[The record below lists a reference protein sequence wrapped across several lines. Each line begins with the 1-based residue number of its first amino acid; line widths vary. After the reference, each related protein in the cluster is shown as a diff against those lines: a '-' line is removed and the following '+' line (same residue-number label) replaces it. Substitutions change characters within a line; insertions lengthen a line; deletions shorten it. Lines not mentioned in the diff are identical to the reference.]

1 MMDLKAI
8 LLSYGAV
15 SLGGIALVDS
25 AAVPLAGGPDGM
37 LMVLAAIAPERTA
50 LYVLTATLGSLV
62 GSVVLYG
69 LSRKAGQ
76 VALRRIAPQQQ
87 IRLRHLMDRYDLLT
101 VMVAVLLP
109 PPFPTKLVVI
119 AAGVFR
125 MRLGRFA
132 LGTLMGRALRFSLEG
147 YLALRFGSQAM
158 MLLKRYSLL
167 AVAAVAVFAAVLVWG
182 QRLIARRLA
191 AETAPASDAENTAK
205 SLP

>member
-1 MMDLKAI
+1 VKTLKAI

-15 SLGGIALVDS
+15 GLGGIAFIDS
-25 AAVPLAGGPDGM
+25 AMVPLAGGPDGV
-37 LMVLAAIAPERTA
+37 LMVLVAVAPERTA

-76 VALRRIAPQQQ
+76 AALTRIAAQQQ
-87 IRLRHLMDRYDLLT
+87 IRLRRLMDRYDLLAI
-101 VMVAVLLP
+101 MVAVLLP

-147 YLALRFGSQAM
+147 YLTLRFGSQAM

-191 AETAPASDAENTAK
+191 AETVRDE
-205 SLP
+205 